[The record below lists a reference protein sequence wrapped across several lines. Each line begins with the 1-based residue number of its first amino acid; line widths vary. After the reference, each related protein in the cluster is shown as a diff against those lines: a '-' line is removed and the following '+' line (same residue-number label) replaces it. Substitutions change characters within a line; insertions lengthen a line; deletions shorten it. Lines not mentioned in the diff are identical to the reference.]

1 MFAVRSQVLT
11 PVVIAVAQGVRRVQ
25 VIIKVGEA

>member
-11 PVVIAVAQGVRRVQ
+11 PVVIAVAQGVRQ